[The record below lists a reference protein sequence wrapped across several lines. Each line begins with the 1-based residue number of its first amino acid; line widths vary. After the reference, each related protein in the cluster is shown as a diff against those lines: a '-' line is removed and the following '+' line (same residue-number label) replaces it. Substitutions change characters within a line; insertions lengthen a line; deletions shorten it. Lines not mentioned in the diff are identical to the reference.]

1 MRHVITLL
9 AFVVFAM
16 GASLV
21 QPAEA
26 KNFTIGDPPVAVVAL
41 PDKWKPRAYDDGV
54 EANAPDGGVYVAVE
68 AVKIKDVE
76 TATRDGIK
84 YFQKN
89 GVTLDQSTMK
99 KKEMKLGSF
108 DAVDVTWSGK
118 DKDGP
123 TNVSLTFVIM
133 SETQSVLLY
142 LWGTDD
148 DMKEAGTELN
158 EIANSLKKVGG

>member
-1 MRHVITLL
+1 MECDLRHVITLL
-9 AFVVFAM
+9 AFVAFAM
-16 GASLV
+16 GMSVAQPV
-21 QPAEA
+21 QA

-41 PDKWKPRAYDDGV
+41 PDKW
-54 EANAPDGGVYVAVE
+54 
-68 AVKIKDVE
+68 IKDVE

-99 KKEMKLGSF
+99 KKETKIGGY
-108 DAVDVTWSGK
+108 DAIDVTWSGK
-118 DKDGP
+118 DKEGP

-148 DMKEAGTELN
+148 DIKEGADELKA
-158 EIANSLKKVGG
+158 IADSLKKVGG